1 MLNSGRSKSNLMQK
15 ETDGN
20 TELQNQVGS
29 SRFRLSVIGDH
40 DWISSGFDT
49 WLKVSSQQSK
59 FSIFLRNN
67 GLFHYNIVNRY

>member
-1 MLNSGRSKSNLMQK
+1 MFNSGRSKSNLMQK

-49 WLKVSSQQSK
+49 WLKVSSS
-59 FSIFLRNN
+59 S
-67 GLFHYNIVNRY
+67 